1 MPTPRSGG
9 RIFLLAGEVSGD
21 HHGADLARELHALDP
36 AVRVEGIGGARMAAA
51 GVRLVQDSSTWGV
64 IGWVDAARQAGTFL
78 RRLNEIHARL
88 LAEPPHVLV
97 LIDFPGFNLTLL
109 RRLRGSMRAV
119 YYVPP
124 MVMVRRGR
132 RAARVAALGARLL
145 AIFPFEAD
153 TYRRAGGDV
162 IFIGHPA
169 VDLREAVEP
178 ADLVRARHRIPV
190 SSRVLGLLPGSRVQE
205 LDYLLEPML
214 DAARRVRAACPDLSV
229 LLALA
234 SPIFRDR
241 IEAAVSSS
249 GVPVTIVD
257 GARDVMAT
265 STVLLMASGTATVE
279 AMVLGVPMVVTY
291 RASWVNWWIAHLA
304 VTTRWASI
312 PNIMAGESVVPELLQ
327 GRATSADMSAALLAL
342 LGDPSGLTVMRGR
355 LERLAAALGPPG
367 AARRAAVE
375 VLTALGSPVLKP
387 GFALNLR

>member
-1 MPTPRSGG
+1 MPTPRSGS

-21 HHGADLARELHALDP
+21 LHGADLARELHALDP
-36 AVRVEGIGGARMAAA
+36 TVRLEGIGGARMGAA
-51 GVRLVQDSSTWGV
+51 GVRLVGDSSTWGV
-64 IGWVDAARQAGTFL
+64 IGWVDAVRQAGTFW

-88 LAEPPHVLV
+88 VADPPHVLV
-97 LIDFPGFNLTLL
+97 LIDFSGFNLTLL
-109 RRLRGSMRAV
+109 RRLRGRIRAV

-153 TYRRAGGDV
+153 SYRRAGGDV
-162 IFIGHPA
+162 VFVGHPA
-169 VDLREAVEP
+169 VDLRDVVEP
-178 ADLVRARHRIPV
+178 PDRVRARLGIPA
-190 SSRVLGLLPGSRVQE
+190 SSPVLGLLPGSRQRE
-205 LDYLLEPML
+205 LDCLLEPEL
-214 DAARRVRAACPDLSV
+214 DAARRVRAACPDLCV
-229 LLALA
+229 LLAVA

-241 IEAAVSSS
+241 IEAAVTSS

-291 RASWVNWWIAHLA
+291 RSSWVNWWIAHLA

-312 PNIMAGESVVPELLQ
+312 PNIMAGEPVVPELLQ
-327 GRATSADMSAALLAL
+327 GRATAADMSAALLAL
-342 LGDPSGLTVMRGR
+342 FRDPSARAAMRGR
-355 LERLAAALGPPG
+355 LEHLAAALGPPG
-367 AARRAAVE
+367 AVRRAAVE
-375 VLTALGSPVLKP
+375 VLTALGSPALKP
-387 GFALNLR
+387 DLVPN